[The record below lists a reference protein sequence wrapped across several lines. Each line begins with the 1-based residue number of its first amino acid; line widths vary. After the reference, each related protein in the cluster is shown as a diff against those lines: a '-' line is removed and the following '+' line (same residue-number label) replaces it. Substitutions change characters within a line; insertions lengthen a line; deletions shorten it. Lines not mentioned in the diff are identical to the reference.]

1 MHMNVNELV
10 NFAVSNSIFQILP
23 ASFSWRQVLSS
34 SSFECDVGHSN
45 RANILVSTVFKSSML
60 VLDYIL
66 LIYWILYSII
76 ILGMQVFSYGNLDDD
91 HPQALPWSI
100 NIPCQRSS

>member
-10 NFAVSNSIFQILP
+10 NFAVTNSIFQILP
-23 ASFSWRQVLSS
+23 ASFSWRQVLSC
-34 SSFECDVGHSN
+34 SSFECDIGHSN
-45 RANILVSTVFKSSML
+45 RANILVKSSML
-60 VLDYIL
+60 LLVYIL
-66 LIYWILYSII
+66 LILYSII
-76 ILGMQVFSYGNLDDD
+76 SLGMQVFSYGNLDDD